1 MALFGPSKKEIA
13 LQQEIDRLNKLLTPE
28 HQNLMNLQSEIN
40 SLLNDRNALYSAI
53 SNLQGEIKTLQT
65 QKDSLKTA
73 ITISQK
79 ELVDTNA
86 AIDMQEYGI
95 YKPNYEFANSSLYKD
110 KLTEIRNKQKEC
122 IKNEQA
128 CYGSN
133 TWTVDG
139 NATKGRT
146 MVKDTQKLL
155 LRAFNVECDDIV
167 DNVKVSNYAKSKE
180 RIYKISEQISKL
192 GKIMNISITQK
203 YINLKIEELNLALD
217 FQQKKQE
224 EKDALRELKQQ
235 QREEAK
241 LQKEIEAE
249 RKKLLKEQTHYQN
262 ALSS

>member
-13 LQQEIDRLNKLLTPE
+13 LQQEVDRLAKLLTPE
-28 HQNLMNLQSEIN
+28 HQNLITLQNEIN
-40 SLLNDRNALYSAI
+40 SLLNERVSLNNTI
-53 SNLQGEIKTLQT
+53 SNLKNEITTLAT
-65 QKDSLKTA
+65 RANSIENA
-73 ITISQK
+73 IKVAQK

-110 KLTEIRNKQKEC
+110 KLTEIRNLQKEC

-139 NATKGRT
+139 NAAKGRS

-167 DNVKVSNYAKSKE
+167 DVIIIFGSFP
-180 RIYKISEQISKL
+180 L
-192 GKIMNISITQK
+192 
-203 YINLKIEELNLALD
+203 
-217 FQQKKQE
+217 
-224 EKDALRELKQQ
+224 
-235 QREEAK
+235 
-241 LQKEIEAE
+241 
-249 RKKLLKEQTHYQN
+249 
-262 ALSS
+262 